1 MASLPEFEPGTSP
14 VQVLNVTAMLT
25 CSARGVSLLHSLQ
38 GTALALFKRDFT
50 IRETLPDLWPPY
62 GREITV
68 VT

>member
-1 MASLPEFEPGTSP
+1 MASLPDFELGTSP

-38 GTALALFKRDFT
+38 GTALALFKCDFT
-50 IRETLPDLWPPY
+50 IRETLPDFRQPY